1 MTEELM
7 DLYHKCMQGTASE
20 AELAR
25 FQDLLLLP
33 ENEALSRQL
42 LQDAFSSDKEAPLSL
57 TPERSAIIQE
67 NIFRIGSMHQP
78 SSRKRVVPFFPLKK
92 RNVLWLSAAASVLVL
107 ISSVL
112 FFNRPSQPEVL
123 VEQRNT
129 LPAQVI
135 SPGKDGAILTLANGE
150 KIVLDSLNNG
160 LVAMQSGAK
169 VELENGQLLYKK
181 DAAGDEVIAYNTIST
196 PRGRQFQILLPDGS
210 RVWMNA
216 ASTLRFPTT
225 FTKKERRVELTGE
238 AYFEIAKASQQNGFA
253 PFIATVNDMEVK
265 VLGTHFNIKAYGDEK
280 QVKTTL
286 LEGAV
291 SISKTGT
298 QPVRLSP
305 GQQAVVAANQDIDVH
320 ETDTEEQVAW
330 ISNIFHFNNEEIT
343 SVMKQVERWYDVEVV
358 YQSVPT
364 KHFTGMISRKSD
376 VESLLKKL
384 ETTGGMHFRMEGR
397 KIIVF
402 H

>member
-1 MTEELM
+1 
-7 DLYHKCMQGTASE
+7 
-20 AELAR
+20 
-25 FQDLLLLP
+25 
-33 ENEALSRQL
+33 
-42 LQDAFSSDKEAPLSL
+42 
-57 TPERSAIIQE
+57 
-67 NIFRIGSMHQP
+67 
-78 SSRKRVVPFFPLKK
+78 
-92 RNVLWLSAAASVLVL
+92 
-107 ISSVL
+107 
-112 FFNRPSQPEVL
+112 
-123 VEQRNT
+123 
-129 LPAQVI
+129 
-135 SPGKDGAILTLANGE
+135 
-150 KIVLDSLNNG
+150 
-160 LVAMQSGAK
+160 
-169 VELENGQLLYKK
+169 
-181 DAAGDEVIAYNTIST
+181 
-196 PRGRQFQILLPDGS
+196 
-210 RVWMNA
+210 
-216 ASTLRFPTT
+216 
-225 FTKKERRVELTGE
+225 
-238 AYFEIAKASQQNGFA
+238 
-253 PFIATVNDMEVK
+253 VNDMEVK